1 MWNSLAREVA
11 KRIGGTIVANK
22 MAGVEEPNGPEAY
35 ADRIKRDFHLHD
47 YADAWALYDSDRP
60 YWENYYRPRPNGPA
74 NNEFVRDSAAAAGVP
89 GRNNVFEYGFPEFN
103 SVRPS
108 MGEPPSL
115 RIPNGPAWNNA
126 FIRDSAS
133 AAGIPSR
140 YNVFEHGFP
149 ESSSVPAPIS
159 EAPSV
164 RKLSTW
170 YVRPDG
176 STVADSLAG
185 RMSRPAA
192 IDPSN
197 AGWPAPS
204 PSTGFGGAN
213 GDVPPSRFFDTGTSP
228 IPNLPLASQQAPRG
242 LPALLAEIGA
252 FDSSNPEAS
261 PSGGLPGLIQE
272 YLRNR

>member
-1 MWNSLAREVA
+1 MWNLLARELA

-47 YADAWALYDSDRP
+47 YADAWGSHSDRP

-74 NNEFVRDSAAAAGVP
+74 NNEFVRDFAAAAGVP
-89 GRNNVFEYGFPEFN
+89 GRNNVFEYGFPELN

-108 MGEPPSL
+108 MREPPPL

-126 FIRDSAS
+126 FIRDSAA
-133 AAGIPSR
+133 AAGVPSR
-140 YNVFEHGFP
+140 NNVLEYGFP
-149 ESSSVPAPIS
+149 ESRSVPNPSS
-159 EAPSV
+159 EAPPV

-170 YVRPDG
+170 HIRPDG
-176 STVADSLAG
+176 STVADSFAG

-192 IDPSN
+192 IDPLN

-213 GDVPPSRFFDTGTSP
+213 GEYAT
-228 IPNLPLASQQAPRG
+228 LAR
-242 LPALLAEIGA
+242 L
-252 FDSSNPEAS
+252 
-261 PSGGLPGLIQE
+261 
-272 YLRNR
+272 